1 MKLTDKNIEAYLVL
15 GAENKRYISGFTGS
29 NSLVIAYENG
39 GFFATDGRYTL
50 QANQEVKSG
59 FEKVII
65 TAGDSFMEVLKKEL
79 QAKGIKRLGFDPN
92 HINLSLYNDYKEALS
107 FLEMVSVPSLVE
119 EKRLCKTEEEIN
131 NIKEAV
137 KITDRVLLEGQKEIK
152 EGMTEKELANLL
164 DYYHVK
170 FGGEKPSFDTIVAFG
185 ENAALP
191 HATPGD
197 RKLKSGDI
205 ITVDFGCFYNGYCS
219 DMTRTFFF
227 GEPKSEELVKIHN
240 IVNEAGKRQMA
251 AVKEGASTKEIDAI
265 GRDYITEQGYGEC
278 FAHGTGHGIGLEIHE
293 SPRLNTV
300 SDVILKEGMAIT
312 IEPGIYVEGLGGVRI
327 ENDLI
332 VRKDGAESLNQ
343 SDRSYNVLN
352 ELNK

>member
-1 MKLTDKNIEAYLVL
+1 MELKKNSIDAYLVL

-29 NSLVIAYENG
+29 NSLVIKYEKG

-50 QANQEVKSG
+50 QAKEEVYEE
-59 FEKVII
+59 FEQTII
-65 TAGDSFMEVLKKEL
+65 TAGASFKDVLKEEL
-79 QAKGIKRLGFDPN
+79 IKKGIKRLGFDGSK
-92 HINLSLYNDYKEALS
+92 LTLTAYKEHKENLN
-107 FLEMVSVPSLVE
+107 FLEMVNVESLI
-119 EKRLCKTEEEIN
+119 EEERLFKKDEEVAK
-131 NIKEAV
+131 IKEAV
-137 KITDRVLLEGQKEIK
+137 KITDKVFLEGIKEIK

-185 ENAALP
+185 DHTALP
-191 HATPGD
+191 HATPGE
-197 RKLKSGDI
+197 RKLKKGDI
-205 ITVDFGCFYNGYCS
+205 ITIDFGCFYEGYCS

-227 GEPKSEELVKIHN
+227 GEAQNDELVKIHN

-251 AVKEGASTKEIDAI
+251 AVKEGMSSFEIDKI
-265 GRDYITEQGYGEC
+265 GRDYIKEQGYGDK

-293 SPRLNTV
+293 TPLLNTV
-300 SDVILKEGMAIT
+300 SDVTLKDGMAIT

-332 VRKDGAESLNQ
+332 VRKDGAEILNT
-343 SDRSYNVLN
+343 SNRSYDVFN
-352 ELNK
+352 ELEK

>member
-1 MKLTDKNIEAYLVL
+1 MNLISNNLDAYLVL
-15 GAENKRYISGFTGS
+15 GAENKRYVSGFTGS
-29 NSLVIAYENG
+29 SSLVLKYPEG

-50 QANQEVKSG
+50 QANKEVKKG

-65 TAGDSFMEVLKKEL
+65 TAGLDFLELLKKEL
-79 QAKGIKRLGFDPN
+79 KSKGVKRLGFDSN
-92 HINLSLYNDYKEALS
+92 HINLNLYNQYKKALD
-107 FLEMVSVPSLVE
+107 FLEMVDVPFLVE
-119 EKRLCKTEEEIN
+119 EQRLCKTEEEIT

-227 GEPKSEELVKIHN
+227 GEPKSQELIKIHD

-265 GRDYITEQGYGEC
+265 GRDYIKEQGYGEF

-293 SPRLNTV
+293 SPRLNNV
-300 SDVILKEGMAIT
+300 SDFILKEGMAIT
-312 IEPGIYVEGLGGVRI
+312 IEPGIYIEGLGGVRI

-332 VRKDGAESLNQ
+332 VRKEGAESLNQ
-343 SDRSYNVLN
+343 SNRSYNVLN